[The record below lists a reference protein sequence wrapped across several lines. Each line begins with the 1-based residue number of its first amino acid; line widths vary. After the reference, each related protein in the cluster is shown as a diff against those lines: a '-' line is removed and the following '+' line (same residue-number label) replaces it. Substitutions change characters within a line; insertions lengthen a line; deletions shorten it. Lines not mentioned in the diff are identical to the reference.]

1 MASFFEFILNGRSLR
16 VENFSPN
23 TTLLEYL
30 RATGCT
36 GTKEGCAEGDCGAC
50 SVAII
55 EKDGGG
61 KNCFRA
67 VNSCLMPLALVAGH
81 TVITVEGVANG
92 NLHAVQKTM
101 VLNHGSQCGYC
112 TPGIVMSLFEGFYR
126 DDLKEDWQL
135 DDQLCGNLC
144 RCKCRRRWNLYA
156 CYGYRRCR
164 RGLHQ

>member
-55 EKDGGG
+55 EKDAGG

-67 VNSCLMPLALVAGH
+67 VNSCLMPLALVAGR
-81 TVITVEGVANG
+81 TVITAGLKAKEQVVATG
-92 NLHAVQKTM
+92 AYALKARLLK
-101 VLNHGSQCGYC
+101 SQIG
-112 TPGIVMSLFEGFYR
+112 G
-126 DDLKEDWQL
+126 
-135 DDQLCGNLC
+135 
-144 RCKCRRRWNLYA
+144 
-156 CYGYRRCR
+156 
-164 RGLHQ
+164 